1 MFVVAIVVPCA
12 LLVALTLRMLVQE
25 RELDDKRVADERQR
39 IADDVRQALVARVER
54 LRFDASRD
62 GASPG
67 RHPEIALVA
76 QVDGGRLMLPW
87 EQDGAAAAAIA
98 LEAPRFREAVRRGER
113 HEFIEARFADAAGA
127 YRDALR
133 EAATPAQTA
142 SAGLLV
148 ARALTKAKRETE
160 AASVFETVL
169 DHGVTVLDDQGIPY
183 AFYAARR
190 LLDLTPTDESI
201 RRTIAGVLD
210 AVPASVLRPAAVYM
224 ARDIATDLGAA
235 APALVRATADLEQA
249 LELQKAFPG
258 TLLATRSG
266 DDDATARWMSF
277 GSADNRWLLNAP
289 ENGNSGRIVA
299 VRTEPVLRAV
309 VAGLPVLAGAGPVTL
324 STAADGESLAPEF
337 PGLSVR
343 LPGEGPEGARRRNPL
358 RQPVYLATLAVVLG
372 GAFFGSYLFWRDVR
386 REIRLA
392 EMRSQFVSSVSHEL
406 KTPLTAI
413 RLFAETLL
421 LGRSPRPEVS
431 QEYLETIV
439 NESERLTRLLNN
451 VLDFSKI
458 EQGTKTYRLAP
469 QSPAALV
476 ITAVNALR
484 YPLAQQGFEL
494 RVRVA
499 DNVPS
504 ISADADAIQQALLN
518 LLSNAMKYSGA
529 GRVIDLELLQENGQA
544 VIAVSDRGIGIPPGE
559 QKRIFDKF
567 YRVPG
572 IENQRIAGTGLGL
585 TLVDHVARAHGGRV
599 TVTSTPGAG
608 STFALVLPLTGSPQP
623 DCAEA
628 SVVA

>member
-1 MFVVAIVVPCA
+1 
-12 LLVALTLRMLVQE
+12 
-25 RELDDKRVADERQR
+25 
-39 IADDVRQALVARVER
+39 
-54 LRFDASRD
+54 
-62 GASPG
+62 
-67 RHPEIALVA
+67 
-76 QVDGGRLMLPW
+76 
-87 EQDGAAAAAIA
+87 
-98 LEAPRFREAVRRGER
+98 
-113 HEFIEARFADAAGA
+113 
-127 YRDALR
+127 
-133 EAATPAQTA
+133 
-142 SAGLLV
+142 
-148 ARALTKAKRETE
+148 
-160 AASVFETVL
+160 
-169 DHGVTVLDDQGIPY
+169 
-183 AFYAARR
+183 
-190 LLDLTPTDESI
+190 
-201 RRTIAGVLD
+201 
-210 AVPASVLRPAAVYM
+210 
-224 ARDIATDLGAA
+224 
-235 APALVRATADLEQA
+235 
-249 LELQKAFPG
+249 
-258 TLLATRSG
+258 
-266 DDDATARWMSF
+266 
-277 GSADNRWLLNAP
+277 
-289 ENGNSGRIVA
+289 
-299 VRTEPVLRAV
+299 
-309 VAGLPVLAGAGPVTL
+309 
-324 STAADGESLAPEF
+324 
-337 PGLSVR
+337 
-343 LPGEGPEGARRRNPL
+343 
-358 RQPVYLATLAVVLG
+358 
-372 GAFFGSYLFWRDVR
+372 
-386 REIRLA
+386 
-392 EMRSQFVSSVSHEL
+392 MRSQCVPSVPHEL
-406 KTPLTAI
+406 KTPRPAI